1 MHTIKKAIFGTV
13 MFVLVLSSSAWA
25 GEWPQCSGF
34 LSECESFVPDPDR
47 PGAFRYEVQGFD
59 AKAYTKI
66 IFDPVEIWFHPD
78 SEYKGVKPEK
88 LKALA
93 DGLRAVL
100 MTAVEGVFEVVDAP
114 GPRTLRVRAAIT
126 NVISKKP
133 KRTWYNYTPVGA
145 ISVGI
150 KKAAGRDYA
159 LDEAV
164 FEVELLN
171 SKTDVRLGA
180 LIDTKVSAKKGKK
193 PGKWKDVEKSF
204 EFYGNRFRQRMAK
217 AKGQ

>member
-1 MHTIKKAIFGTV
+1 
-13 MFVLVLSSSAWA
+13 
-25 GEWPQCSGF
+25 
-34 LSECESFVPDPDR
+34 
-47 PGAFRYEVQGFD
+47 
-59 AKAYTKI
+59 
-66 IFDPVEIWFHPD
+66 
-78 SEYKGVKPEK
+78 
-88 LKALA
+88 
-93 DGLRAVL
+93 

-133 KRTWYNYTPVGA
+133 KRKWYNYTPVGA
-145 ISVGI
+145 VSVGI
-150 KKAAGRDYA
+150 KKAAGKDYA

-180 LIDTKVSAKKGKK
+180 LIDTQAAVKKGKK
-193 PGKWKDVEKSF
+193 PGKWEDVEKSF

>member
-1 MHTIKKAIFGTV
+1 MHTIKKAIFGIV
-13 MFVLVLSSSAWA
+13 IFVLGLSSSAWA

-34 LSECESFVPDPDR
+34 LSECKSFAPDPDR
-47 PGAFRYEVQGFD
+47 PGAFRYWAQGFD
-59 AKAYTKI
+59 AKTYTKI
-66 IFDPVEIWFHPD
+66 IFDPVEIWLHPD

-93 DGLRAVL
+93 DGLREVL
-100 MTAVEGVFEVVDAP
+100 MKAAAGIFEVVDAP
-114 GPRTLRVRAAIT
+114 GPRTMRVRAAIT

-133 KRTWYNYTPVGA
+133 KRKWYNYTPVGA
-145 ISVGI
+145 VSVGV

-171 SKTDVRLGA
+171 SKTDARLGA
-180 LIDTKVSAKKGKK
+180 LIDTQVAAKKGNK

-204 EFYGNRFRQRMAK
+204 EFYGNRFQQRMAK